1 MSIVTADSPT
11 VIGGVD
17 THQDLH
23 VAAVVNSEGI
33 ELGSQSFSTTRA
45 GYRAML
51 RWFRSYGELLRV
63 GVEATVH

>member
-1 MSIVTADSPT
+1 MPILIPDSST

-23 VAAVVNSEGI
+23 VAAVVRSDGSL
-33 ELGSQSFSTTRA
+33 LGSQSFSTTRS

-51 RWFRSYGELLRV
+51 RWFRSYGERV
-63 GVEATVH
+63 RAGVESTGT